1 MNIVLLH
8 LPVLQVAIP
17 LIAAPV
23 CVLFT
28 FGGHRKLAWCFT
40 LVISWVSFAIA
51 GALLSHVLL
60 EADISYAIGNWPPPF
75 GIEYRVDP
83 INAFV
88 LLIISGISAI
98 ALPFARLSVEQEIE
112 TDRHILF
119 YTSYLLCLTGLLGV
133 TITGDAF
140 NIFVFLEI
148 SSLSTYV
155 LIATGVRQDRRA
167 LTAAYN
173 YLILGTIGATFFVIG
188 IGLLYMVTGT
198 LNIADLAER
207 LPPLS
212 DNRAVHAGFAFVV
225 IGMAL
230 KLALFPMHVWLPNA
244 YTYAPSLV
252 TVFLAAT
259 STKVSVYVLLRFLF
273 TVFGPT
279 YGFVDLT
286 FEFVFLPLALL
297 AMFAGSITA
306 IFQTNVKRLFAYSS
320 VAQLG
325 YMMLGVSL
333 SNIPGLMATILHI
346 FNHALMKGALFM
358 ALGCVAYRLGTVSLS
373 SMKGLGR
380 SMPWT
385 MGALILGGLSLIGVP
400 GTVGFISKWHLILGT
415 LEAGYWPIAILIVV
429 SSLLAVIYI
438 WKIVEVAYLEND
450 VNQQQIS
457 KEVPISMLAPLW
469 VLVILNFY
477 FGIDADL
484 TTWVARNVAET
495 FLGGRA

>member
-279 YGFVDLT
+279 YDFVDLT

>member
-1 MNIVLLH
+1 
-8 LPVLQVAIP
+8 
-17 LIAAPV
+17 
-23 CVLFT
+23 
-28 FGGHRKLAWCFT
+28 
-40 LVISWVSFAIA
+40 
-51 GALLSHVLL
+51 
-60 EADISYAIGNWPPPF
+60 
-75 GIEYRVDP
+75 
-83 INAFV
+83 
-88 LLIISGISAI
+88 
-98 ALPFARLSVEQEIE
+98 
-112 TDRHILF
+112 
-119 YTSYLLCLTGLLGV
+119 
-133 TITGDAF
+133 
-140 NIFVFLEI
+140 
-148 SSLSTYV
+148 
-155 LIATGVRQDRRA
+155 
-167 LTAAYN
+167 
-173 YLILGTIGATFFVIG
+173 LGTIGATFFVIG

-207 LPPLS
+207 LQPLS
-212 DNRAVHAGFAFVV
+212 DNRVVHAGFAFIV
-225 IGMAL
+225 IGMGL

-273 TVFGPT
+273 TVFGPS
-279 YGFVDLT
+279 YGFVNLT
-286 FEFVFLPLALL
+286 FEFVLLPLAIV

-306 IFQTNVKRLFAYSS
+306 IFQTNAKRLFAYSS

-325 YMMLGVSL
+325 YMMLGVAL

-358 ALGCVAYRLGTVSLS
+358 ALGCVMYRLGTVSLG

-415 LEAGYWPIAILIVV
+415 LEAGFWPIAILIVA

-438 WKIVEVAYLEND
+438 WKIVEVAYLEKEI
-450 VNQQQIS
+450 NQEKTL
-457 KEVPISMLAPLW
+457 KEAPISMLAPLW

-495 FLGGRA
+495 FLGGGS

>member
-1 MNIVLLH
+1 MPH

-17 LIAAPV
+17 LIAAPI

-28 FGGHRKLAWCFT
+28 FGGHRKLAWLFT
-40 LVISWVSFAIA
+40 LAVSWVCFLIA
-51 GALLSHVLL
+51 GALLSRVLL
-60 EADISYAIGNWPPPF
+60 DTDISYAIGNWPPPF

-98 ALPFARLSVEQEIE
+98 ALPFARLSVEEEIE

-207 LPPLS
+207 LQPLS
-212 DNRAVHAGFAFVV
+212 DNRVVHAGFAFIV
-225 IGMAL
+225 IGMGL

-273 TVFGPT
+273 TVFGPS
-279 YGFVDLT
+279 YGFVNLT
-286 FEFVFLPLALL
+286 FEFVLLPLAIV

-325 YMMLGVSL
+325 YMMLGVAL

-358 ALGCVAYRLGTVSLS
+358 ALGCVIYRLGNVSLA
-373 SMKGLGR
+373 SMKGLSR

-400 GTVGFISKWHLILGT
+400 GTVGFISKWHLVLGT
-415 LEAGYWPIAILIVV
+415 LEAGFWPIAILIL
-429 SSLLAVIYI
+429 SLIHI
-438 WKIVEVAYLEND
+438 
-450 VNQQQIS
+450 
-457 KEVPISMLAPLW
+457 
-469 VLVILNFY
+469 
-477 FGIDADL
+477 
-484 TTWVARNVAET
+484 
-495 FLGGRA
+495 